1 MLSDCTSIAA
11 ESPLTKVSVATR
23 ELSREVALNRVA
35 FPSGRAAVWPAVS
48 GRVVRV
54 LVSRGDYVTENQPL
68 LELDDVR
75 ARRFGVSNGI
85 LARRLWRA
93 TVSN

>member
-1 MLSDCTSIAA
+1 VRCCFRALRLADAVGLYVRRGGVA
-11 ESPLTKVSVATR
+11 VDEGSVATR
-23 ELSREVALNRVA
+23 ELSREVALNGVA

-75 ARRFGVSNGI
+75 ARRDVE
-85 LARRLWRA
+85 
-93 TVSN
+93 TQQ